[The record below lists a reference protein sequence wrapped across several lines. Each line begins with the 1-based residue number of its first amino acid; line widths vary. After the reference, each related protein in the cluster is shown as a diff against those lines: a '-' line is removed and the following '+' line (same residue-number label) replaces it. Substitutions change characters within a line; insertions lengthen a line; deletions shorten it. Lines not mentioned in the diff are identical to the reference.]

1 MTVSALRG
9 EGNPRRM
16 RTAVAQTTNIPNNT
30 THLYVPDDM
39 RETVRFM
46 SIPSGIVK
54 IHRGRNNYA
63 GMRPRARRCWRQP
76 VVSDLFTTPAALSHK
91 ETPPEPLAARMRPRT
106 LDEVAGQQH
115 ILAPGK
121 LLRRAIESDCFTA
134 LIFYGPPGTGKTS
147 LASVIARTTGSR
159 FETLSGVESNVAEI
173 RAKIDQARTWR
184 ELRGETSI
192 LFIDEIHRFNKA
204 QQDVLLPHI
213 ERGVV
218 RFIGAT
224 THNPYFHVNSPL
236 VSRAQIFQLEP
247 VPVDDVVMVLERAL
261 TDSERGF
268 GALTIEAAP
277 EALRHLAEKS
287 DGDVRKALTAI
298 ELAVLTTPAD
308 HDGVVRLTLAVAEES
323 IQRKSVVYD
332 ADGDAH
338 YDTIS
343 AFIKSIRGS
352 DPDAALYWL
361 AKMLHAGEDPRFISR
376 RLVIAASEDIGLAD
390 SGALRVALDAHH
402 ALEFVGLPEGR
413 IPLAHA
419 TVYLAC
425 SPKSNTAYAALGRAM
440 EDVEQGRT
448 LAVPPHLRTKT
459 RKKLAAASGQDEE
472 SMRYLYAHDFEGAY
486 VPQAYLPEGR
496 IYYQPGEQ
504 GMEKRI
510 KERLD
515 FWRNQLGG

>member
-1 MTVSALRG
+1 
-9 EGNPRRM
+9 
-16 RTAVAQTTNIPNNT
+16 
-30 THLYVPDDM
+30 
-39 RETVRFM
+39 
-46 SIPSGIVK
+46 
-54 IHRGRNNYA
+54 
-63 GMRPRARRCWRQP
+63 
-76 VVSDLFTTPAALSHK
+76 
-91 ETPPEPLAARMRPRT
+91 MRPRT
-106 LDEVAGQQH
+106 LDEVAGQHH
-115 ILAPGK
+115 ILAEGK
-121 LLRRAIESDCFTA
+121 LLRRAIESDRFTS

-159 FETLSGVESNVAEI
+159 FESLNGVESNVAEI

-184 ELRGETSI
+184 ELRGETTI

-213 ERGVV
+213 ERGIV

-236 VSRAQIFQLEP
+236 VSRSQVFQLEP
-247 VPVDDVVMVLERAL
+247 VPNDQVVLVLNRAL
-261 TDSERGF
+261 TNHELGLGSYDVTADPA
-268 GALTIEAAP
+268 ALA
-277 EALRHLAEKS
+277 HLAEKS
-287 DGDVRKALTAI
+287 DGDVRKALTAL
-298 ELAVLTTPAD
+298 ELAVLTTQPDAS
-308 HDGVVRLTLAVAEES
+308 GKIALTLEVAEES
-323 IQRKSVVYD
+323 IQKKAVVYD

-338 YDTIS
+338 YDTAS

-361 AKMLHAGEDPRFISR
+361 AKMIHAGEDPRFISR

-402 ALEFVGLPEGR
+402 ALEFVGMPEGR

-419 TVYLAC
+419 TVYLATA
-425 SPKSNTAYAALGRAM
+425 PKSNTAYVALGKAM
-440 EDVEQGRT
+440 ADVENGRT

-459 RKKLAAASGQDEE
+459 RKKLAAASGETDAALQYHY
-472 SMRYLYAHDFEGAY
+472 SHDFDGSY

-496 IYYQPGEQ
+496 LYYQPGDQ
-504 GMEKRI
+504 GLEKRI

-515 FWRNQLGG
+515 HWRKIMADQQDT

>member
-1 MTVSALRG
+1 
-9 EGNPRRM
+9 
-16 RTAVAQTTNIPNNT
+16 
-30 THLYVPDDM
+30 
-39 RETVRFM
+39 
-46 SIPSGIVK
+46 
-54 IHRGRNNYA
+54 
-63 GMRPRARRCWRQP
+63 
-76 VVSDLFTTPAALSHK
+76 
-91 ETPPEPLAARMRPRT
+91 MRPRT

-121 LLRRAIESDCFTA
+121 LLRRAIESDCFTS
-134 LIFYGPPGTGKTS
+134 LIFHGPPGTGKTT
-147 LASVIARTTGSR
+147 LASVIARTSGSR
-159 FETLSGVESNVAEI
+159 FEALNGVESNVAEI

-184 ELRGETSI
+184 ELRGETTI

-236 VSRAQIFQLEP
+236 VSRSQIFQLEP
-247 VPVDDVVMVLERAL
+247 VPVEALIGVLERAL
-261 TDSERGF
+261 ADAGQ
-268 GALTIEAAP
+268 GLGGMNIQADAPALH
-277 EALRHLAEKS
+277 HLAEKS
-287 DGDVRKALTAI
+287 DGDVRKALTAL
-298 ELAVLTTPAD
+298 ELAALTTPPGP
-308 HDGVVRLTLAVAEES
+308 DGVVRFTLAIAEES
-323 IQRKSVVYD
+323 IQRKAVVYD

-338 YDTIS
+338 YDTAS

-390 SGALRVALDAHH
+390 SNALRVALDAHH

-419 TVYLAC
+419 TVYLATA
-425 SPKSNTAYAALGRAM
+425 PKSNTAYAALAKAQ

-448 LAVPPHLRTKT
+448 LAVPPHLRTAT
-459 RKKLAAASGQDEE
+459 RKKLAAASGQSEE

-496 IYYQPGEQ
+496 VYYQPGDQ

-515 FWRNQLGG
+515 FWRSQPGAPGETT